1 MTAFVARRL
10 IQAFFILILVSILIF
25 LLMRLLPGDP
35 LQLYMAENEIRHL
48 TPQEY
53 HTLLVQF
60 GLDKTLPRQYFDWLS
75 AIIHGDLGTS
85 VYYHDKINKLLIER
99 LPVTIHIGILSL
111 IISSFFGIL
120 AGFICA
126 VRRGS
131 KLDTLITSLANL
143 GMTVPIFWLGILM
156 IYFFGLD
163 LRWLPIQ
170 GYISPFSDFWSSTK
184 HLIMPVFC
192 LSTGALASNTRQTR
206 SSVLEVI
213 RQDYIRTA
221 WSKGLSE
228 RMVVIRHALK
238 NSLIPVITVIGIQ
251 VAHILGG
258 SVLVETVFN
267 IPGMGRLI
275 VQSVFAQD
283 YPVVQS
289 MSLLISAMVV
299 LTNLVVDISYVWI
312 DPRIRYR

>member
-1 MTAFVARRL
+1 MTAFVSRRL
-10 IQAFFILILVSILIF
+10 IQSVFILLLVSILIF

-35 LQLYMAENEIRHL
+35 LQLYMADNEISQL
-48 TPQEY
+48 SPEDYQI
-53 HTLLVQF
+53 LLAQF
-60 GLDKTLPRQYFDWLS
+60 GLDKTLPRQYLDWLGDVF
-75 AIIHGDLGTS
+75 HGDLGTS
-85 VYYHDKINKLLIER
+85 IYYHDKINRLLAER

-131 KLDTLITSLANL
+131 KIDTLITSLANL

-156 IYFFGLD
+156 IYFFGLY

-170 GYISPFSDFWSSTK
+170 GYISPFSDFWPSTK
-184 HLIMPVFC
+184 LLIMPVLC

-238 NSLIPVITVIGIQ
+238 NSLIPVITLIGIQ

-267 IPGMGRLI
+267 IPGMGRLM

-289 MSLLISAMVV
+289 MSFIISAMVV
-299 LTNLVVDISYVWI
+299 LTNLVVDISYGWI
-312 DPRIRYR
+312 DPRIRYN

>member
-1 MTAFVARRL
+1 MTAFIIRRL
-10 IQAFFILILVSILIF
+10 IQAVFILILVSILIF

-35 LQLYMAENEIRHL
+35 LQLYMAENEIKQL
-48 TPQEY
+48 TPEDY
-53 HTLLVQF
+53 HTLLTQF

-75 AIIHGDLGTS
+75 AIFHGDLGTS
-85 VYYHDKINKLLIER
+85 IYYHDKINKLLVER

-126 VRRGS
+126 VRRGG

-156 IYFFGLD
+156 IYFFGLY

-170 GYISPFSDFWSSTK
+170 GYISPFSDFGSSTR
-184 HLIMPVFC
+184 HLIMPVLC
-192 LSTGALASNTRQTR
+192 LSTGALASNARQTR

-238 NSLIPVITVIGIQ
+238 NSLIPVITLIGLQ

-267 IPGMGRLI
+267 IPGMGRLM

-299 LTNLVVDISYVWI
+299 LTNLVVDTSYGWI

>member
-1 MTAFVARRL
+1 MTTFIFRRL
-10 IQAFFILILVSILIF
+10 IQAVVILVVVSILIF
-25 LLMRLLPGDP
+25 LLMRALPGDP
-35 LQLYMAENEIRHL
+35 LKLFIAQNQIEQL
-48 TPQEY
+48 TPDQY
-53 HTLLVQF
+53 NALRVQF
-60 GLDKTLPRQYFDWLS
+60 GIAKPLPMQYFDWVSSIL
-75 AIIHGDLGTS
+75 HGDLGAS
-85 VYYHDKINKLLIER
+85 IYYHIKVSTLLAQR
-99 LPVTIHIGILSL
+99 LPVTLHLGILSL
-111 IISSFFGIL
+111 IFSSFVGIL

-126 VRRGS
+126 VRRGG

-143 GMTVPIFWLGILM
+143 GITIPIFWLGILL
-156 IYFFGLD
+156 IYFFGLY

-170 GYISPFSDFWSSTK
+170 GYTSPFKDFWLSTRG
-184 HLIMPVFC
+184 LIMPVLC
-192 LSTGALASNTRQTR
+192 LSTIALASNTRQTR

-221 WSKGLSE
+221 WSKGLTE

-238 NSLIPVITVIGIQ
+238 NSLIPVITLIGLQ
-251 VAHILGG
+251 VAQILGG

-267 IPGMGRLI
+267 IPGMGRLM

-289 MSLLISAMVV
+289 VSLLISVIV
-299 LTNLVVDISYVWI
+299 ILTNLIVDISYGWA